1 MSAVEQLPLMDGDQ
15 PMRAEQPVSPDVVYR
30 QPDMLSAIRLSIQV
44 SGLDEKQVFLPL
56 GIAKAQ
62 WSRILTGQAHFPTN
76 KYEQFMSLTGN
87 EIPLIWLAFR
97 RGKGLHDLEDAKD
110 KTIRELQQ
118 ANDDLRREIDT
129 LVKYGVLQQGSK

>member
-1 MSAVEQLPLMDGDQ
+1 MADGQ
-15 PMRAEQPVSPDVVYR
+15 PMRAEQPVSLDVIYR
-30 QPDMLSAIRLSIQV
+30 QPDMLSAVRLAIQV
-44 SGLDEKQVFLPL
+44 SGIDEKQIFMPL

-62 WSRILTGQAHFPTN
+62 WSRILSGQAHFPTN

-110 KTIRELQQ
+110 KIIRELQERVAEQ
-118 ANDDLRREIDT
+118 KKEIDT
-129 LVKYGVLQQGSK
+129 LVKYGVLTRNGTDRVRPGR